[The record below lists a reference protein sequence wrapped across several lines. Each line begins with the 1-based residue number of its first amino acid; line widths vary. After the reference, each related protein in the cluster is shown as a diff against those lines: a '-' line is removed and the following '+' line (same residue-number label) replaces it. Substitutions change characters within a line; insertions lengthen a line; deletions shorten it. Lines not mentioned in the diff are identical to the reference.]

1 MTIGIAYVR
10 EILVLVLKGIPT
22 TLRLTFIPLLL
33 ALPFAFL
40 IAVARQ
46 RNLKVLARVSQVYV
60 SFIRGTPLIV
70 QILVMYS
77 IFPSLLNVFV
87 KSRGIDFDVFGINP
101 IYYAYI
107 VFTLNTIA
115 ILSEV
120 FRSALETVDKRQLEA
135 ALSIGLLPIQAYRRI
150 VIPQALVAATPNL
163 CNSTVNLLKST
174 SLAFLMSVQDI
185 TAIAKT
191 EAAFGYNYLE
201 SYLVIFIVYIV
212 LCSLVQVFFQL
223 LEQRLSRYK
232 RGRNI
237 AVKSENQP
245 EYFVDARKERYHA
258 GIEEYS

>member
-1 MTIGIAYVR
+1 MLFGAYV
-10 EILVLVLKGIPT
+10 
-22 TLRLTFIPLLL
+22 
-33 ALPFAFL
+33 
-40 IAVARQ
+40 
-46 RNLKVLARVSQVYV
+46 
-60 SFIRGTPLIV
+60 
-70 QILVMYS
+70 
-77 IFPSLLNVFV
+77 
-87 KSRGIDFDVFGINP
+87 
-101 IYYAYI
+101 
-107 VFTLNTIA
+107 
-115 ILSEV
+115 SEV